1 MATGGVIFYKVH
13 RVLACQ
19 IQDVLLVMY
28 IGLES
33 CVSLCFTFGIVV
45 NKFTAGGF
53 MVTRVYNFDLA
64 KQSSVNSHVPSRLTW
79 PLRCS
84 PTWLL

>member
-64 KQSSVNSHVPSRLTW
+64 EQLLVKSHLPGGLIWMV
-79 PLRCS
+79 
-84 PTWLL
+84 